1 MKTILSILFFCFF
14 LRLQAQTTEMQNSRI
29 PDPLEDSVKKYLS
42 IGRLAQAL
50 NFATQ
55 WQEKSKL
62 NPGSDSLQ
70 FAAALNLFGE
80 TLTNTKKLKEAE
92 FYLQKGLDLRRKAL
106 GNEHEDVAGSLK
118 NLGGL
123 FFYMQDF
130 QKSELYYQKAL
141 EITQKVKGP
150 EHPQVAECLYNLAY
164 VLQYKGD
171 YSRSE
176 SLYMKCIN
184 LRKKILGPQHPD
196 LIIIYRT
203 LGDLYDN
210 KGEYAKAENN
220 YLQALDIAK
229 NAWGPEHPRLI
240 GLLHRLGYLYSN
252 FGDKAKAERIYLQA
266 IETGKKT
273 GTYESFS
280 IRNTLSSLGNLYLDR
295 NEYSKAEPLLIQA
308 LEFDKKNLG
317 AEHPD
322 IADPL
327 CDLGDLYWYKGDF
340 DKAEKCYIHAV
351 EIATK
356 TLGPE
361 PPWFITIL
369 SRLGE
374 FYTEK
379 GEFEKAE
386 ALLLQALSG
395 GQKNLGP
402 EHPDLIQTMI
412 TLGELY
418 SRSGNFTK
426 AEPYYLKALEIG
438 KKMLGPE
445 HPEISFSLLEL
456 GIFYYSHGKIREAA
470 KIGKDAASI
479 NQKLIERYF
488 PVMSEQGR
496 EAYLKQLPFDIFQSF
511 LATEGKDF
519 PELRC
524 ELFNLQLYLKGI
536 ILNSSAR
543 WKQRIKTSGD
553 LKLIRRFDE
562 WENLQNEISRLFSSV
577 NLSDRAGIGRL
588 FEKAEKLEKELSR
601 RSENFSSIDDR
612 KTKTWQEVQEA
623 LQSREASIEIVR
635 FKKIGK
641 ENLQNKNSKT
651 GLPNYGLKLSDTI
664 QYAALILTKN
674 SRQPELVILP
684 NGNDLE
690 GKWYKYY
697 RNSVQLQEKDAES
710 YRQFWEP
717 LNNKLKGI
725 KKIWFSADG
734 VYHKLNLG
742 ILQNPASGIYLMD
755 EYEIA
760 LLGSSKDLLKKYR
773 DESENRLA
781 CLLGNPEFHP
791 GQEAVAGKSR
801 SGPELS
807 YFFKPDPGLEI
818 AALPGTQTEVDS
830 VASILNGKGWEVME
844 YSGADASEEKVKDI
858 YKPRVM
864 LLSTHGFFRP
874 DTTSSSNPLLQSGL
888 LLSGA
893 AKTLREGRGDKGED
907 GILTAYEAMNL
918 NLDNTELV
926 VLSACETGLGEI
938 KNGEG
943 VYGLQR
949 AFHVAGARNLI
960 MSLWKV
966 DDEVTKDLMVSFFRN
981 WSEIEARSG
990 LPSARSNSDNLRRAF
1005 YKAQMEI
1012 REKFPEPHYW
1022 GGFVLL
1028 GR

>member
-14 LRLQAQTTEMQNSRI
+14 LRLQAQNTELQNSRI

-42 IGRLAQAL
+42 TGPFTQAL

-55 WQEKSKL
+55 WQEKSRL

-80 TLTNTKKLKEAE
+80 ALTNTKKLKEAE
-92 FYLQKGLDLRRKAL
+92 LCLQKGLDLRRKAL

-130 QKSELYYQKAL
+130 QKSERHYQQAL
-141 EITQKVKGP
+141 EITQKIKGP
-150 EHPQVAECLYNLAY
+150 EHPQVAECIYKLAY

-171 YSRSE
+171 YSKSE
-176 SLYMKCIN
+176 SLYMECIN
-184 LRKKILGPQHPD
+184 LRKKILGPQHQD
-196 LIIIYRT
+196 LIIIYRN
-203 LGDLYDN
+203 LGDLFQEKSD
-210 KGEYAKAENN
+210 YAKAENN
-220 YLQALDIAK
+220 YLQALEMAK
-229 NAWGPEHPRLI
+229 NIWGPEHPRLI
-240 GLLHRLGYLYSN
+240 GLLTRLGNLYFH
-252 FGDKAKAERIYLQA
+252 FGDEAKAERIYLKA
-266 IETGKKT
+266 IETGEKT
-273 GTYESFS
+273 GTESFS
-280 IRNTLSSLGNLYLDR
+280 IIITLSSLGNLYLDR
-295 NEYSKAEPLLIQA
+295 NEYSKAEPLLIRA

-322 IADPL
+322 IAVPL
-327 CDLGDLYWYKGDF
+327 CNLGDLYWYKGDF
-340 DKAEKCYIHAV
+340 DKAENYYIQAV

-361 PPWFITIL
+361 PPWLTTSL

-395 GQKNLGP
+395 VQKKLGP

-426 AEPYYLKALEIG
+426 AEPYYLKALEIE

-470 KIGKDAASI
+470 RIGKEASSI
-479 NQKLIERYF
+479 NQKLIQRYF

-496 EAYLKQLPFDIFQSF
+496 EAYLKQLPFEIFQSF
-511 LATEGKDF
+511 LATEGKDL
-519 PELRC
+519 PELRG

-562 WENLQNEISRLFSSV
+562 WENLQSEISRLFTSV
-577 NLSDRAGIGRL
+577 DYSVRAGIGPL
-588 FEKAEKLEKELSR
+588 LEKAEKLEKELTR
-601 RSENFSSIDDR
+601 RSENFSSLEDR

-651 GLPNYGLKLSDTI
+651 GLSNYCLDLTDTI

-717 LNNKLKGI
+717 LDNKLRGI

-742 ILQNPASGIYLMD
+742 ILQNPASGKYLMD

-760 LLGSSKDLLKKYR
+760 LLGSSKDLLKKFP

-791 GQEAVAGKSR
+791 GHAAMAGKSR
-801 SGPELS
+801 SGPEMS
-807 YFFKPDPGLEI
+807 YFFKPDPALEVT
-818 AALPGTQTEVDS
+818 ALPGTQTEVDS
-830 VASILNGKGWEVME
+830 VAAILNEKGWEVMK
-844 YSGADASEEKVKDI
+844 YSGFEASEERIKDI

-874 DTTSSSNPLLQSGL
+874 DTTSTSNPLLQSGL

-893 AKTLREGRGDKGED
+893 AKTLREGRSDQSED

-949 AFHVAGARNLI
+949 AFYVAGARNLI

-966 DDEVTKDLMVSFFRN
+966 DDAVTKDLMVSFFRN
-981 WSEIEARSG
+981 WSENDRQSG
-990 LPSARSNSDNLRRAF
+990 SPSGRNKSENLRSAF
-1005 YKAQMEI
+1005 RKAQIEI
-1012 REKFPEPHYW
+1012 RDKFPEPLYW